1 MKGPSMMMVF
11 MNDGMVLA
19 TRDQPSVDGKG
30 GRAGDQERERGLPQK
45 RKLSSP
51 ASIAPG
57 MISMI
62 ALSTISMIG
71 TETVSAARARFSTAP
86 KARPARTSG
95 PIVKA
100 EPKRTARMTARARQS
115 VGRGKRGSV
124 RATSGG

>member
-57 MISMI
+57 MFSMI

-71 TETVSAARARFSTAP
+71 TETVSAAIASFSTAQ
-86 KARPARTSG
+86 KARPARPSG
-95 PIVKA
+95 TIVKGEA
-100 EPKRTARMTARARQS
+100 KRQAGMEARTMVSQIGTTDRERQN
-115 VGRGKRGSV
+115 KHK
-124 RATSGG
+124 